1 MANINLL
8 PWREWERERKKR
20 EFLVNLAGAA
30 LIGVVI
36 VLAWGQQLDGS
47 VTYQQGRNEFLRG
60 KIAVLDSRIA
70 EIANLRKERAE
81 LLDRMRVIQELQGNR
96 PVIVRIFDEMVQ
108 TLPSGVHFSRLE
120 MLGNTLSISGLSESN
135 NRISALMRN
144 LDGSDWFASPVLK
157 TIKEETQNN
166 VYGKGASVFDLT
178 VTQVNPNAVDEDAAD
193 GTGAPAAPPLASV
206 QE

>member
-20 EFLVNLAGAA
+20 EFLINLAGVA

-47 VTYQQGRNEFLRG
+47 HTYQQGRNEFLRER
-60 KIAVLDSRIA
+60 ITVLDNRIV
-70 EIANLRKERAE
+70 EIANLRQERAE

-108 TLPSGVHFSRLE
+108 TLPSGVHFSKME
-120 MLGNTLSISGLSESN
+120 MAATTLSISGMSESN
-135 NRISALMRN
+135 NRISSLMRN
-144 LDGSDWFASPVLK
+144 LDGSDWFANPVLK
-157 TIKEETQNN
+157 TIKEETESRI
-166 VYGKGASVFDLT
+166 YGKGASVFDLT
-178 VTQVNPNAVDEDAAD
+178 VTQVNPNAVDEESDAAP
-193 GTGAPAAPPLASV
+193 APVAAV

>member
-8 PWREWERERKKR
+8 PWREWERERRKK
-20 EFLVNLAGAA
+20 EFLINLAGVA
-30 LIGVVI
+30 LIGFVA

-47 VTYQQGRNEFLRG
+47 VSYQQGRNEFLRQR
-60 KIAVLDSRIA
+60 IEVLDNRIA
-70 EIANLRKERAE
+70 EIANLREERAE

-108 TLPSGVHFSRLE
+108 TLPSGVHFSKME
-120 MLGNTLSISGLSESN
+120 IAGTSLSISGMSESN

-157 TIKEETQNN
+157 TIKEETDSRI
-166 VYGKGASVFDLT
+166 YGKGASVFDLT
-178 VTQVNPNAVDEDAAD
+178 VTQVNPNTAVDENGEA
-193 GTGAPAAPPLASV
+193 TAPAAVV